1 MSTLSPKTSYNIRA
15 LTTQLLGQILNDGRS
30 LSQALPHFRNQC
42 QTPQDAAFLQAL
54 VYGVLRFYP
63 RLCFICD
70 QLLQKPIKTK
80 EIDLYYLAVIGLYQ
94 LMFMSIAPHAII
106 SETVEAARVLNK
118 PWATGLINAIL
129 RNFQR
134 QSQTL
139 LSTIHSNEIAHY
151 AHPKW
156 LLETIK
162 SAWPTEWQAILT
174 ANNESPPLSLRV
186 NQQKIT
192 RDDYLK
198 TLETEGF
205 PADTILETPAGIT
218 LKTAVDITKLPGFND
233 GLFSVQDGAAQFAA
247 QLLTLKPNLRVLDA
261 CAAPG
266 GKTTHILEKEPNLQ
280 TLVAID
286 IAPARTTL
294 IQENL
299 SRLHLSAT
307 VITAD
312 TNKPNIW
319 WDGQLFDRILLD
331 APCSATGV
339 IRRHPDIKYL
349 RQPNDMVKLALQQKQ
364 LLQTLWPLLAPNG
377 LLLYATCSLLPT
389 ENSDVINVFLTQEP
403 SAKIVPISLPIGL
416 AQTAGHQI
424 LPGQGNLDGFYYA
437 LLTKT

>member
-1 MSTLSPKTSYNIRA
+1 VSTLSPKTSYNIRA
-15 LTTQLLGQILNDGRS
+15 LATQLLGQILSDGRS
-30 LSQALPHFRNQC
+30 LSVALPHFRNQC

-54 VYGVLRFYP
+54 IYGVLRFYP
-63 RLCFICD
+63 RLCFVCD
-70 QLLQKPIKTK
+70 KLLQKPIKTK
-80 EIDLYYLAVIGLYQ
+80 EIDIYYLAVIGLYQ
-94 LMFMSIAPHAII
+94 LMFMSVAPHAII

-134 QSQTL
+134 QSKTL
-139 LSTIHSNEIAHY
+139 LPTIDSNEIAHF
-151 AHPKW
+151 AHPRW
-156 LLETIK
+156 LLDEIK
-162 SAWPTEWQAILT
+162 SAWPTEWQTILT
-174 ANNESPPLSLRV
+174 ANNEAPPLSLRV

-198 TLETEGF
+198 TLQTEEF
-205 PADTILETPAGIT
+205 PADKILGIPAGIT

-247 QLLTLKPNLRVLDA
+247 ELLALKPNLRVLDA

-280 TLVAID
+280 ALVAID
-286 IAPARTTL
+286 IAPTRTAL

-312 TNKPNIW
+312 ANKPHTW
-319 WDGQLFDRILLD
+319 WDHQLFDRILLD

-349 RQPNDMVKLALQQKQ
+349 RQPNDIVKLALQQKQ

-377 LLLYATCSLLPT
+377 LLLYATCSLLPA
-389 ENSDVINVFLTQEP
+389 ENSDIIEAFLTQEP
-403 SAKIVPISLPIGL
+403 SAKIVPISLPVGFARAI
-416 AQTAGHQI
+416 GHQI

-437 LLTKT
+437 LLTKA